1 MLKLEDV
8 SFSYGKKRILS
19 SFGFEL
25 GKGDCL
31 VLAGPNGS
39 GKSTALA
46 LMAGVLRPDSGRIEV
61 GGKIGYVP
69 QGTALFEDMTVEENL
84 SFFASLAGC
93 NVPQDLPFDLEQLRK
108 TRVSKLSG
116 GMQKLLSIACGMLG
130 RPDILLLDEPCA
142 GLDVQHRVEL
152 GAQLLRFRANG
163 GSIVYV
169 SHEPD
174 EFFEIYD
181 KLIFLDGEAKSFSRA
196 ELSEKAESLDELSA
210 AFKALFVSE
219 NIV

>member
-1 MLKLEDV
+1 MLKLKDV

-25 GKGDCL
+25 GKGECL

-39 GKSTALA
+39 GKSTALS
-46 LMAGVLRPDSGRIEV
+46 LMAGVLRPERGSIEAE
-61 GGKIGYVP
+61 GKIGYVP
-69 QGTALFEDMTVEENL
+69 QGTALFEDMSVGDNL

-93 NVPQDLPFDLEQLRK
+93 KVPQSLPFGLDELRK
-108 TRVSKLSG
+108 VRVSKLSG

-130 RPDILLLDEPCA
+130 QPNILLLDEPCA

-152 GAQLLRFRANG
+152 SAELLRFKSGG
-163 GSIVYV
+163 GSIVFV

-174 EFFEIYD
+174 EFFGIFD
-181 KLIFLDGEAKSFSRA
+181 KLIFLSDCAECFSRA
-196 ELSEKAESLDELSA
+196 QLCGDADTLDELSRN
-210 AFKALFVSE
+210 FKLLFRE
-219 NIV
+219 